1 MVPVRQSISG
11 IKGKRVAA
19 AMLAAVVSVAM
30 ARGQNWTDRSEYD
43 IVLAVRSEAVPAKRL
58 ELLEQWKQK
67 FPKSDLQQVRA
78 ELQLSAYESLGDTAN
93 MLKIAR
99 EMVAKDA
106 RSFVGLYWVT
116 VLSPSL
122 SDPSAEMLSQAAEA
136 AGKFIAEIPNF
147 FSPERKPP
155 AMAGPDWQLQRTQA
169 EIQARRTL
177 GWVQWQRG
185 AYDAAETE
193 FRTVLRLDTAHTE
206 MSSWLGV
213 VLALQKTPEK
223 QLEAIWHL
231 GRAAYL
237 DSGSSLTGAQRTEA
251 RSLLERVYGAYHG
264 GLDGLDQIGMAAMA
278 AVMPP
283 ADFRVETAQEAAIR
297 KQEEELSRTNPEL
310 LAWIKIRRQ
319 LQGPDAQKNFE
330 VLAASTVRL
339 KGFVLRHSPAKA
351 PKELVIALQDPA
363 VEELVLKLDSP
374 LPGLAEPGTPIEFE
388 ARPVSFTAEPFLLY
402 AEGEKERV
410 TGWPVP
416 SR

>member
-1 MVPVRQSISG
+1 
-11 IKGKRVAA
+11 
-19 AMLAAVVSVAM
+19 
-30 ARGQNWTDRSEYD
+30 
-43 IVLAVRSEAVPAKRL
+43 
-58 ELLEQWKQK
+58 
-67 FPKSDLQQVRA
+67 
-78 ELQLSAYESLGDTAN
+78 
-93 MLKIAR
+93 
-99 EMVAKDA
+99 
-106 RSFVGLYWVT
+106 
-116 VLSPSL
+116 
-122 SDPSAEMLSQAAEA
+122 
-136 AGKFIAEIPNF
+136 
-147 FSPERKPP
+147 
-155 AMAGPDWQLQRTQA
+155 MAGPDWQLQRTQA

-237 DSGSSLTGAQRTEA
+237 DSGSSLTGTQRTEA
-251 RSLLERVYGAYHG
+251 RSLLERVYGVYHG

-297 KQEEELSRTNPEL
+297 KQDEELSRTNPEL

-351 PKELVIALQDPA
+351 PKELVIIYRIRGRRVGAQARL
-363 VEELVLKLDSP
+363 P
-374 LPGLAEPGTPIEFE
+374 LPGLAEPGTPIEFSKT
-388 ARPVSFTAEPFLLY
+388 RVIHRRPFLLY